1 MAPRVAQIHESQR
14 AYCHSPRGNERV
26 GCGIPFTQPQGRS
39 EPGIDRRTGP
49 DRSQALFGLR
59 QSGVHGGLPRRYR
72 HTPFHQEYRTRRV
85 SGSSQDIERNQRIA
99 RCLRSCVSA
108 GKAMRIQMYPFK
120 DERKAGCHRLSGTLR
135 RRLRAGK
142 RTNLRTGNQRKE
154 WH

>member
-1 MAPRVAQIHESQR
+1 MAPRAAQIHESQR
-14 AYCHSPRGNERV
+14 AYCHSPRGDERV

-39 EPGIDRRTGP
+39 EPGIDRGTGF
-49 DRSQALFGLR
+49 DRGQTLFGLR

-85 SGSSQDIERNQRIA
+85 FGSSQNIERNQRIA
-99 RCLRSCVSA
+99 RCLRSCVPA
-108 GKAMRIQMYPFK
+108 GKTMRIQVYPFE

-142 RTNLRTGNQRKE
+142 RTNLRAGNQRKE
-154 WH
+154 RH